1 MKMGVDQLAVHFSM
15 EGNMLHRESEDGR
28 RQLSRMGLGTTPSGG
43 EVALSELEIPGE
55 EDLEIEE
62 PVSEV
67 SVN

>member
-1 MKMGVDQLAVHFSM
+1 M